1 MEATMLNSRSMK
13 DKYVPCLPVPLKND
27 EFSSEVEEV
36 CTMICCGLVLEGAEL
51 SDITPLL

>member
-1 MEATMLNSRSMK
+1 MEATILNSRSMK

-36 CTMICCGLVLEGAEL
+36 CTMICCGLVLEGVEL